1 MQAGGG
7 DGKRHGDLLAA
18 VMQPCRSAPRARRRQ
33 RARPGCARHRCAVL
47 AAILLSGCASAL
59 DATHRRTVVTR
70 LAAAAVAAG
79 AAPALADPR
88 WPPGDAFSRPPPR
101 GFTAS
106 VSDAAVDAARKQRE
120 KQRESALREL
130 AVQERFQDD
139 RMRRCREEVND
150 AWQDC
155 FFLGTTPSRSQQRR
169 GPATW

>member
-1 MQAGGG
+1 M
-7 DGKRHGDLLAA
+7 
-18 VMQPCRSAPRARRRQ
+18 
-33 RARPGCARHRCAVL
+33 L
-47 AAILLSGCASAL
+47 AAILLSGCGSAL
-59 DATHRRTVVTR
+59 ETVPRRAVGTR
-70 LAAAAVAAG
+70 LAAAAIVAG

-88 WPPGDAFSRPPPR
+88 WPPDDFGRPAPR

-120 KQRESALREL
+120 KQRESALRDL
-130 AVQERFQDD
+130 ADQERFQDD

-155 FFLGTTPSRSQQRR
+155 FFLGTTPSRQKR